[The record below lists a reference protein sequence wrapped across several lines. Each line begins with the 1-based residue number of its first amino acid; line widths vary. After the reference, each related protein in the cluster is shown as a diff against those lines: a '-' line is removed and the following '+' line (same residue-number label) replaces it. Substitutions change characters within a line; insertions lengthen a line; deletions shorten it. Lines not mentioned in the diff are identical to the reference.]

1 MFDNLSFAEM
11 REKFQLL
18 SQREQLLIVLVLGA
32 ALYFLFD
39 FLVFRPQTQRTQ
51 ALLDSQQSIQS
62 QVVALSAQLASAEQ
76 VATDNLEQRQL
87 DYQRLKKQV
96 ELIDAM
102 ASSVTPDA
110 PNMRSLIGEILG
122 AQKARISPVVVKTLP
137 VKMLVQGDTKGASTV
152 QAALYRHGVDIELH
166 GSYID
171 LLTYLRGLEDAH
183 PKLYWSNATL
193 NAGTYPE
200 NTMRVSLFLLSAQ
213 SKQ

>member
-1 MFDNLSFAEM
+1 MFDNFSFAEM
-11 REKFQLL
+11 REMFQQRT
-18 SQREQLLIVLVLGA
+18 QRERLMILLVLGA

-76 VATDNLEQRQL
+76 VANDNLEQRQL

-96 ELIDAM
+96 DLLDAM

-110 PNMRSLIGEILG
+110 PHVRSLISEILG
-122 AQKARISPVVVKTLP
+122 AQKTRISPVAVKTLP
-137 VKMLVQGDTKGASTV
+137 VKMLVQGDAKGASSV
-152 QAALYRHGVDIELH
+152 QGAVYRHGVDIELH
-166 GSYID
+166 GSYLD
-171 LLTYLRGLEDAH
+171 LLTYLRSLEDAH

-200 NTMRVSLFLLSAQ
+200 NTMKVSLFLLSAQ